1 MTFLGVAIFA
11 YYAMAG
17 CDLKEAGL
25 IQSSNEVSHEHLQ
38 SKYKI
43 LIYSSFI
50 PFSCTVF
57 NYMYQKQR
65 F

>member
-38 SKYKI
+38 SQYKI
-43 LIYSSFI
+43 LSRAH
-50 PFSCTVF
+50 FSITCIKSKDF
-57 NYMYQKQR
+57 E
-65 F
+65 